1 MLAAPNSILS
11 FIHLG
16 IANDAPLA
24 TQAALN
30 PAQVC
35 LFSLGV
41 CWLSP
46 QQHKLSLETVDNRQN
61 IEQMMGGRM

>member
-30 PAQVC
+30 PAKVV
-35 LFSLGV
+35 S
-41 CWLSP
+41 S
-46 QQHKLSLETVDNRQN
+46 R
-61 IEQMMGGRM
+61 